1 MTTFNVHTTDSAPEA
16 SQQLLEGARKKMG
29 FVPNLYGTFAEAP
42 ALLEAY
48 LTLGGIF
55 DRSTSFNATE
65 RQVVL
70 LSTSFENECE
80 YCMAA
85 HTTLAGMQ
93 RVPGE
98 VVQAVRSGEP
108 IEDGRLQALASFT
121 RKVVTERGW
130 VPEPDVQA
138 FLDAGFT
145 RAQVLE
151 VVLGVGMK
159 TLSNYATHMAQ
170 TPVDEAFAPN
180 AWERP
185 SADATHE
192 CDETCAIGSH

>member
-1 MTTFNVHTTDSAPEA
+1 MTQFKVHTTDSAPEA
-16 SQQLLEGARKKMG
+16 SQPLLEGARKKMG

-70 LSTSFENECE
+70 LSTSFENGCE

-85 HTTLAGMQ
+85 HTTIASMQ
-93 RVPGE
+93 RVPDE
-98 VVQAVRSGEP
+98 VVQAVRSGDP
-108 IEDGRLQALASFT
+108 LGDVRLQALASFT
-121 RKVVTERGW
+121 RKVVAQRGW
-130 VPEPDVQA
+130 VPEADVQE

-159 TLSNYATHMAQ
+159 TLSNYATHLTQ
-170 TPVDEAFAPN
+170 TPVDDAFAPN

-185 SADATHE
+185 SPDAAHE
-192 CDETCAIGSH
+192 CDETCAAGSH